1 MAYPQGFTYV
11 SGPVFIREFNSESTA
26 TYAALQPV
34 MLSNNNFKITESSGT
49 ASSIVG
55 FSMHRAVD
63 SVPAGKVLVS
73 IPADRTIYASICSNN
88 IAASA
93 LSSGL
98 TMGITKSGNTFYSV
112 AAGSAVTALFVIVPR
127 EDGSTIDST
136 DSSVWVQVL
145 TANQRVFGQASATI
159 TI

>member
-1 MAYPQGFTYV
+1 MAAIQGFVYV
-11 SGPVFIREFNSESTA
+11 SGPVMIREFTSNSTA
-26 TYAALQPV
+26 TFAAFQPV
-34 MLSNNNFKITESSGT
+34 MLSNTGNLITESAGT

-55 FSMHRAVD
+55 FSLHRAID
-63 SVPAGKVLVS
+63 SVPSGKVLVS
-73 IPADRTIYASICSNN
+73 VPADRTVFSSIATTG

-93 LSSGL
+93 LSSGATL
-98 TMGITKSGNTFYSV
+98 GMAKSGNTFFLSSS
-112 AAGSAVTALFVIVPR
+112 AATALFVVVPR

-145 TANQRVFGQASATI
+145 GNNIRVFGQQSATI